1 MITSI
6 YIKEHEYLTDKPQ
19 ILNFG
24 GKYLY
29 FFQQANGNNLVVQR
43 KLNDK
48 FISNFFNIS
57 KSNSNVN
64 LLSAVVGQ
72 NGVGKSTILDIIRS
86 SFVENDYSLPYNNS
100 VILVEVDGQTKVL
113 KSGNSIVHLQIET
126 DEGIDYV
133 PIPQVDKEQYQSI
146 YYSPHFDLKYNDN
159 FSEIDK
165 YDISLDQFIKDDLEE
180 TDKRGTNENGW
191 RFGLHTELVFKN
203 SMRQIEFLN
212 SNIFKDNIVF
222 REVFN
227 LPQYETGILHFRDI
241 EFPDFNNTP
250 FDLRP
255 IIELI
260 LKKAENESKDWH
272 LIRKI
277 DDKDNVQNQSDI
289 NKYLLERFVIKA
301 FVSIVIQQMEKENT
315 WLQEGNIQDSHNM
328 DKFKDLSSI
337 ELLFYFIKE
346 SYIEKGD
353 FKKEIFNYEDI
364 ILFFEKLNFLF
375 EKEKD
380 PTNIK
385 KQSIRLNLNEVKEI
399 MGLHKKIILNLLD
412 YYPKFENLVDKN
424 NYLEGFLSF
433 RPTDRNMSSGE
444 NALLNFFSK
453 LYSFIQDNLIKE
465 SKSLHDKENYIL
477 LLDEADLGFH
487 PVWKKKY
494 IEAILKTLPYFF
506 ETLQIKPNLQIIIT
520 THDPFTL
527 SDLPIDNV
535 VFLYKDNGYC
545 SVISENNRIQKT
557 FGANITNLLA
567 HSFFVDDG
575 LIGDFSKSKIREVID
590 WINDNKNSSETKKS
604 TPEFVER
611 LEYYK
616 KVINLI
622 DEKITKLK
630 LSEMITDLVPDSEYY
645 NQIIEDEIT
654 LLRKKKR

>member
-241 EFPDFNNTP
+241 EFPDFHNTP

>member
-6 YIKEHEYLTDKPQ
+6 YLKEHEYLINKPQ
-19 ILNFG
+19 TLNFG

-29 FFQQANGNNLVVQR
+29 FFQQMHDNNLVVQR

-48 FISNFFNIS
+48 YIPDFFNIS
-57 KSNSNVN
+57 ESNSSVN

-72 NGVGKSTILDIIRS
+72 NGVGKSTVLDIIRS

-100 VILVEVDGQTKVL
+100 VILIEVDGQTKVL
-113 KSGNSIVHLQIET
+113 QSGNSILHLQIET
-126 DEGIDYV
+126 SEGIDYV
-133 PIPQVDKEQYQSI
+133 SIPKVDQEQYQSI

-165 YDISLDQFIKDDLEE
+165 YDISLDQFIKDDLAE
-180 TDKRGTNENGW
+180 TDKKGTNENGW

-241 EFPDFNNTP
+241 EFSDFHNTP

-260 LKKAENESKDWH
+260 LKKTENENKNWH
-272 LIRKI
+272 LIRTF
-277 DDKDNVQNQSDI
+277 DKNNNVENQADV

-301 FVSIVIQQMEKENT
+301 FISVVIQQMEKENT
-315 WLQEGNIQDSHNM
+315 WLQEGNIEDSHNM

-346 SYIEKGD
+346 SYIEKGN
-353 FKKEIFNYEDI
+353 FKKEIFNYEGI

-380 PTNIK
+380 PSNIK

-399 MGLHKKIILNLLD
+399 MELHKKIIINLLD

-424 NYLEGFLSF
+424 NYVEGFLSF

-535 VFLYKDNGYC
+535 VFLYKDKGYC
-545 SVISENNRIQKT
+545 SVILENDRIQKT

-590 WINDNKNSSETKKS
+590 WINENKNLSETRKS
-604 TPEFVER
+604 TPEFLER